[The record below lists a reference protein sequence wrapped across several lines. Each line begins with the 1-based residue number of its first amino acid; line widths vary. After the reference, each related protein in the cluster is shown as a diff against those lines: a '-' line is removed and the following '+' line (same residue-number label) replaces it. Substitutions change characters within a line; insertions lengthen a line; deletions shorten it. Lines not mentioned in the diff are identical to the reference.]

1 MMYDVAI
8 VGAGPAGMTAALYAL
23 RAGCS
28 VIILEKEWV
37 GGQLC
42 EITELHNYPGYDGA
56 GTALADKMMDQISSF
71 PKFELV
77 YDEVL
82 EVKKN
87 QSEQMDNGF
96 ELTLMCEQP
105 AKALTVIFATGTAPR
120 KLDEFSGCN
129 NVHYCAT
136 CDGPLYQGKS
146 LAVIGG
152 GNTAYSDALYLKGLG
167 NDVAILYRGE
177 TPKAE
182 KCLQDQAFNAG
193 IRTITYAP
201 PRGRIED
208 SRIVELYYTVDNEI
222 GILPVDAV
230 FVAVGREPQSMD
242 LYKHF
247 CERRGVFLAAKGDQ
261 VVLACAEGAKAG
273 IEASKLVQ
281 QITQELYPKGS

>member
-1 MMYDVAI
+1 MTYDVAI
-8 VGAGPAGMTAALYAL
+8 VGAGPAGMSAALYAL

-28 VIILEKEWV
+28 VIMLEKEWV

-42 EITELHNYPGYDGA
+42 EITELHNYPGYDGSGA
-56 GTALADKMMDQISSF
+56 ALADKMMDQISSF

-82 EVKKN
+82 EVKKI
-87 QSEQMDNGF
+87 QPEWIETGF

-105 AKALTVIFATGTAPR
+105 VKALTVIFATGTSPR
-120 KLDEFSGCN
+120 KLDEFSGCS

-136 CDGPLYQGKS
+136 CDGPLYQGKR

-152 GNTAYSDALYLKGLG
+152 GNTAYSDALYLRGLG

-177 TPKAE
+177 TPRAE

-193 IRTITYAP
+193 IRTITCAP
-201 PRGRIED
+201 PRGKIED
-208 SRIVELYYTVDNEI
+208 GKIVELYYPAGDVE

-230 FVAVGREPQSMD
+230 FVAIGREPQSMD
-242 LYKHF
+242 LYKNF
-247 CERRGVFLAAKGDQ
+247 YERRGIFLAAKGDQ

-273 IEASKLVQ
+273 IAASKLAQ
-281 QITQELYPKGS
+281 LIGKGIATC